1 MKEKIKVPKFFL
13 KKLLDCKKNDK
24 LIVERNSLIENK
36 ENSTKIKII
45 FKRRWGNMKVQR
57 KTMKEGEKDKKRK
70 TK

>member
-1 MKEKIKVPKFFL
+1 MPKLFFKKI
-13 KKLLDCKKNDK
+13 LDCKKMIK

-45 FKRRWGNMKVQR
+45 FKRRWCNMKAAR